1 MTSSTTIGSR
11 YAADRWNAL
20 GTYVSLVVADAD
32 KLAAARS
39 ACEQI
44 LAGIDLAC
52 SRFRDDSDLVRAN
65 RNAGRWVQVDPLLVQ
80 AMTAAVRVAHSTD
93 GLVDPTLGGH
103 LAALGY
109 DRDLDEVRRAPRA
122 AGAVPPVVPDSWR
135 RIGIDPDGGL
145 RVPEGVSL
153 DLGATGK
160 AFAADLIAATVPDRI
175 GTALIISLGGDVAVG
190 TPTEAGA
197 AGTPGHR
204 WQIAVAER
212 PEDVEAELVVLDEGG
227 LATSSTLA
235 RHWSQDGVAMHHL
248 LDPRTG
254 LPVEPVWRT
263 VSVCADSCLDANA
276 ASTAA
281 IVLGRRAPAWLWQAD
296 LAARLVAADGEV
308 FRIAGWPEPAL
319 EPATADSS
327 GADSAAADSSG
338 AESPGADSAGAAR

>member
-1 MTSSTTIGSR
+1 MTSSTTTGPR
-11 YAADRWNAL
+11 YAADRWTAL
-20 GTYVSLVVADAD
+20 GTYVSLVVADAE
-32 KLAAARS
+32 KLAAARA

-44 LAGIDLAC
+44 LAAIDVAC

-65 RNAGRWVQVDPLLVQ
+65 RNAGHWVQVDRLLVQ

-103 LAALGY
+103 LVALGY
-109 DRDLDEVRRAPRA
+109 DRDLDEIRRAGPDTGTRPTP
-122 AGAVPPVVPDSWR
+122 VHPPVVPDSWR

-145 RVPEGVSL
+145 RVPEGISL

-160 AFAADLIAATVPDRI
+160 AFAADLIAATVPDQI

-190 TPTEAGA
+190 TPTDSGA

-212 PEDVEAELVVLDEGG
+212 PEDAAKAEAEVVVLDEGG

-263 VSVCADSCLDANA
+263 VSVCAGSCLDANA

-281 IVLGRRAPAWLWQAD
+281 IVLGKRAPAWLWQTD
-296 LAARLVAADGEV
+296 LAARLVASDGEV
-308 FRIAGWPEPAL
+308 FRIAGWPEPD
-319 EPATADSS
+319 TDQ
-327 GADSAAADSSG
+327 
-338 AESPGADSAGAAR
+338 